1 MTTSA
6 RPARL
11 SWRKEQHVG
20 IDVYI
25 VADMEG
31 ISGIVN
37 LPQVSLGTPD
47 YQEGRRLMAGDVNA
61 AIAGAIEAGATRVVV
76 NDFHDS

>member
-1 MTTSA
+1 M
-6 RPARL
+6 
-11 SWRKEQHVG
+11 G

-37 LPQVSLGTPD
+37 LPQVALGTAD
-47 YQEGRRLMAGDVNA
+47 FQEGRRLMAGDVNA
-61 AIAGAIEAGATRVVV
+61 AIAGAFEAGATR
-76 NDFHDS
+76 SW